1 MKIPDD
7 CKDCLATSVC
17 GYYRII
23 GGSSC
28 VNFHKALESK
38 LHSHN
43 KSSIKFPNVKEL
55 LDEVTFPSWLTS
67 KAEFLAGFDQACV
80 IIKRKLHT

>member
-1 MKIPDD
+1 MIQVNETFVKF
-7 CKDCLATSVC
+7 CKTC
-17 GYYRII
+17 GGCNHQFDIARCHRDII
-23 GGSSC
+23 E
-28 VNFHKALESK
+28 VQKTAP
-38 LHSHN
+38 N

-67 KAEFLAGFDQACV
+67 KAEFFAGFDQACV